1 MAKKNGIRFGRNTER
16 TRSRECDECG
26 VPMRANSDGI
36 SVCSDCSRAAKRR
49 LRMADKSE
57 SVDRSE
63 GDSDTPPE
71 YRDAYLDSYFGG
83 E

>member
-1 MAKKNGIRFGRNTER
+1 MPRKPLKFGRNTER

-57 SVDRSE
+57 VLDRDVE
-63 GDSDTPPE
+63 DDE
-71 YRDAYLDSYFGG
+71 ERADFRDAYLGMLEQD
-83 E
+83 